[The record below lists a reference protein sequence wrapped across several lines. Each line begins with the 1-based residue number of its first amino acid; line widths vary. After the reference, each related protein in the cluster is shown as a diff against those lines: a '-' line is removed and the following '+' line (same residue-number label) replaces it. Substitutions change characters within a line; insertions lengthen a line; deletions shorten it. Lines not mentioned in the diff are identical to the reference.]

1 MCVIDKVVN
10 VENFI
15 NLDESGDFK
24 LGSGI
29 FYKWKMLF
37 IIEMFFYFCFI
48 VKKFIF
54 NNKWYFICI
63 IFIIFV

>member
-24 LGSGI
+24 LRSGI
-29 FYKWKMLF
+29 FYK
-37 IIEMFFYFCFI
+37 
-48 VKKFIF
+48 
-54 NNKWYFICI
+54 
-63 IFIIFV
+63 